1 MEALLS
7 PVGSI
12 VQSHSVEVGDTDDD
26 LEEVSGRVVCADAE
40 DGDEAQWS
48 PGENG
53 DGFDADGE
61 DVGGEVARVGESVF
75 FPELGKE
82 RVFAGDACAVEDV
95 VPFKGDMQE
104 ATQGKPRS
112 GKPVDGPDMAPGA
125 GAGAG
130 EEVGRN
136 YNGAD

>member
-48 PGENG
+48 PGEL
-53 DGFDADGE
+53 DD
-61 DVGGEVARVGESVF
+61 RVRCILSRG
-75 FPELGKE
+75 L
-82 RVFAGDACAVEDV
+82 
-95 VPFKGDMQE
+95 KGRRKDLQ
-104 ATQGKPRS
+104 R
-112 GKPVDGPDMAPGA
+112 
-125 GAGAG
+125 
-130 EEVGRN
+130 
-136 YNGAD
+136 